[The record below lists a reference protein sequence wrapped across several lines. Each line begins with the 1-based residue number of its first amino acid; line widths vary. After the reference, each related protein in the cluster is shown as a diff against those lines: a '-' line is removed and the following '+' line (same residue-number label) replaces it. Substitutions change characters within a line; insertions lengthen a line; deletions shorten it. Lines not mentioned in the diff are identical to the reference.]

1 VLGKLRATTMGKRDG
16 TEERRLSFRRE
27 DGRPIIAAS
36 RIGAWRA
43 GGMIRDRWRFE
54 KSQARI
60 ASRDRERMLGS
71 PVVHLHR

>member
-1 VLGKLRATTMGKRDG
+1 MN
-16 TEERRLSFRRE
+16 
-27 DGRPIIAAS
+27 AAFVVS
-36 RIGAWRA
+36 PQGSSCIKTADHRGVAAWRA

-60 ASRDRERMLGS
+60 ASRDRERRPGS